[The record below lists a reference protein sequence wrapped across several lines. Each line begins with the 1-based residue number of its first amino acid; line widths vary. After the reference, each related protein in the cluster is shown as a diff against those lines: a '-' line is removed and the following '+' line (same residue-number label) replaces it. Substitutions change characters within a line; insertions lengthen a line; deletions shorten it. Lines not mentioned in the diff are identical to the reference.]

1 MRFLRLGLKRFEV
14 PILKAMEVHFTPEQG
29 AQLSRIASHAGT
41 DTEHLVMEA
50 ALRLMKEDAQ
60 FPARGSR
67 RHSTSRP
74 WGVC

>member
-1 MRFLRLGLKRFEV
+1 
-14 PILKAMEVHFTPEQG
+14 MEVHFTPEQE

-60 FPARGSR
+60 FRAAVQEGVAQADRGEFVDDDEVRAWLEEQERS
-67 RHSTSRP
+67 
-74 WGVC
+74 